1 MPGRRYYF
9 VYLLANASGRVLY
22 TGVTRDLRR
31 RVAQHRAGH
40 GGSFTARYRVHRLVW
55 FEVHENPVSA
65 IMREKQLKGGSR
77 RQKVALIQASNP
89 TWKDLREVLEGGIA
103 SSAPGGASSQ

>member
-1 MPGRRYYF
+1 MPGRRYFF

-31 RVAQHRAGH
+31 RVVQHRAGR
-40 GGSFTARYRVHRLVW
+40 GNTFTARYRVHRLVW

-65 IMREKQLKGGSR
+65 ILREKQLKGGPR
-77 RQKVALIQASNP
+77 RQKVALIRALNP
-89 TWKDLREVLEGGIA
+89 TWNDLWEDL
-103 SSAPGGASSQ
+103 